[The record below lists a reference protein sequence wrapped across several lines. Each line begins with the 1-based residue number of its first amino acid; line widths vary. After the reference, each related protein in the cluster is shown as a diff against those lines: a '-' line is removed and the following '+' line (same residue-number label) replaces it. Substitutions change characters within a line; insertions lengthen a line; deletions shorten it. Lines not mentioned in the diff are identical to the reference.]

1 MELIVIKVIVPPL
14 KRRFVS
20 ALKIRYRIELQAQK
34 SRGES
39 PEVSQIL
46 IVKSRVLMHFI
57 S

>member
-20 ALKIRYRIELQAQK
+20 ALKIRYRIGLQAQK
-34 SRGES
+34 PSGES

>member
-20 ALKIRYRIELQAQK
+20 ALKIRYGIGLQAQK
-34 SRGES
+34 PSGES